1 MAIDAIGA
9 WTPGWWLDQLSR
21 KLERRR
27 PALDLLSSY
36 YDGKPPLPT
45 SAENARSAYAAFQK
59 KAQLNLAEL
68 STEAVLNR
76 MTPTGLDCGDQAGN
90 KKLARLWT
98 ANDLDVE
105 HAEVHRHMLVR
116 RNGYVMVGGPAA
128 DTGVPVVTAED
139 PRQVITIHDPAR
151 QNRVRAGA
159 KFFHDPELEM
169 DIAYLYVPGR
179 VFRAFR
185 QARYQIGTRP
195 IVAFT
200 ATSWD
205 WDTFYGGP
213 AGLPVP
219 GNRVGIVRF
228 RNKEG
233 KGDFETH
240 LDVIDRTNHAILQ
253 RMVIMVFQA
262 FKQRAIKIDPEEMP
276 TRDPN
281 TDQIIDYDKIF
292 SSDPGAMWKLPASA
306 EMWESAATDIRPI
319 IDAAKQDVQDYCAM
333 TGTPLY
339 YADPKAGDGSA
350 EGAQTMREAITY
362 KADDRVKRANAGWR
376 QVASIALEYMGD
388 KRADSPDLRALWLP
402 TERFSL
408 SERSDAASKAGT
420 DLPWAMKMEKI
431 WQLSPQ
437 EIEAARPAHEEEV
450 ATAKAAAAVPPPV
463 VVPADNVGNQP
474 PVTGDANPDKGAT
487 A

>member
-1 MAIDAIGA
+1 MAINADAP
-9 WTPGWWLDQLSR
+9 WSPGWWLNRLSR
-21 KLERRR
+21 KLDLHR
-27 PALDLLSSY
+27 PDLDLLSSY

-45 SAENARSAYAAFQK
+45 SAENARSAYASFQK
-59 KAQLNLAEL
+59 KARLNLAEL
-68 STEAVLNR
+68 STDAVLNR
-76 MTPTGLDCGDQAGN
+76 MNLTGLDCGEAAGN
-90 KKLARLWT
+90 KKLAKLWQ
-98 ANDLDVE
+98 ANDLDVM
-105 HAEVHRHMLVR
+105 HAEAHRHMLVR
-116 RNGYVMVGGPAA
+116 RDGYVMIGGPAA

-139 PRQVITIHDPAR
+139 PRQVVTIHDPAR
-151 QNRVRAGA
+151 RNRVRAGA

-185 QARYQIGTRP
+185 EARYQAGTQPVTRFSP
-195 IVAFT
+195 G
-200 ATSWD
+200 SWD
-205 WDTFYGGP
+205 WDGFYAGSE
-213 AGLPVP
+213 GLPVP
-219 GNRVGIVRF
+219 GTRVPLVRF
-228 RNKEG
+228 ENKDG

-240 LDVIDRTNHAILQ
+240 TDVIDRANHAILQ

-262 FKQRAIKIDPEEMP
+262 FKQRAIKIDADEMP

-281 TDQIIDYDKIF
+281 TDELIDYDKIF

-306 EMWESAATDIRPI
+306 EMWESASTDIRPI
-319 IDAAKQDVQDYCAM
+319 IDAAKQDVQDYCAL

-388 KRADSPDLRALWLP
+388 KRFDSPDLRGLWLP
-402 TERFSL
+402 TERYSL
-408 SERSDAASKAGT
+408 AERADAASKAGT
-420 DLPWAMKMEKI
+420 DLPWSVKMAKV

-437 EIEAARPAHEEEV
+437 EIEAARGEHDEEL
-450 ATAKAAAAVPPPV
+450 ATAKAAAVPPPV
-463 VVPADNVGNQP
+463 VVPTDNVDSEP
-474 PVTGDANPDKGAT
+474 PATGDVNPDKGA
-487 A
+487 AA